1 MTSRSVNGGE
11 EGGEERALFQKV
23 PAAVSLLP
31 NYSYSISSS
40 TAARCYFPYF
50 LFAFFFC
57 FFGESTEK
65 EGREFRIQSQ
75 GFEILLT
82 GNCCVASLALI
93 NSLN

>member
-11 EGGEERALFQKV
+11 GGGEERALFQKV

-50 LFAFFFC
+50 LFAFFFL
-57 FFGESTEK
+57 FLEK
-65 EGREFRIQSQ
+65 VQRKKDASFEFSRKVSK
-75 GFEILLT
+75 F
-82 GNCCVASLALI
+82 C
-93 NSLN
+93 